1 MILYL
6 EAIWHDKWHDT
17 IRRVGSC
24 IKKKHTKQ
32 NEIRKNAIQ
41 LDCGEYPEEVMVTG
55 QYIYRQKKEQIL
67 KTQYKMILKVKSTRT
82 LKAISNEEI
91 LKEK

>member
-6 EAIWHDKWHDT
+6 EAIRHDKWLNHKACGF
-17 IRRVGSC
+17 VY
-24 IKKKHTKQ
+24 KKKNTKQ
-32 NEIRKNAIQ
+32 NKIRKNAIQ
-41 LDCGEYPEEVMVTG
+41 LDCGGYPEEVMVTG
-55 QYIYRQKKEQIL
+55 QYIHRQNKEQIL
-67 KTQYKMILKVKSTRT
+67 KTQYKTILKVKSTRT